1 MNGCDSG
8 TSAWLNMLKTAGPSR
23 APACTPN
30 PVAPGEHTAHDI
42 LVDLD
47 AEHKSELLGDPPAA
61 KSRVPV
67 LHLND
72 GGDQLPSGPFLGPG
86 FRCCLGVKSK
96 RYLRFTNAPWNAMIV
111 ASLSTMAERSRREGL
126 IKPLQ
131 RPAMT
136 RSIGRR
142 VGALVRDRLRIT
154 TDV

>member
-47 AEHKSELLGDPPAA
+47 AEHKSELLDDPPAA

-72 GGDQLPSGPFLGPG
+72 GGDQLPSGPFWG
-86 FRCCLGVKSK
+86 R
-96 RYLRFTNAPWNAMIV
+96 
-111 ASLSTMAERSRREGL
+111 ASDAVLALKASGTCASPMRRGM
-126 IKPLQ
+126 P
-131 RPAMT
+131 
-136 RSIGRR
+136 
-142 VGALVRDRLRIT
+142 
-154 TDV
+154 